1 MSFFMNPEFV
11 EQEVWGAIG
20 GTGPYPRKK
29 KGATFTPTT
38 PFTQP
43 QQDNSRIMT
52 DWLKANPAAAFQS
65 AISKLNRPMQNWFGS
80 RFGNYWNRYQGDIVN
95 QQNPELQFGD
105 WLQGLNFRQDYLSQ
119 SPYQRGFYPS
129 RFAPRT
135 RFLSY

>member
-1 MSFFMNPEFV
+1 MAIAYDNNWPYAGGFIPV
-11 EQEVWGAIG
+11 EG
-20 GTGPYPRKK
+20 KK
-29 KGATFTPTT
+29 KPIPVTSEAFYA
-38 PFTQP
+38 QP
-43 QQDNSRIMT
+43 EGNTSRIMQ

-105 WLQGLNFRQDYLSQ
+105 WLQGLNFAQDFYGQ
-119 SPYQRGFYPS
+119 SPYQRGSYQS

-135 RFLSY
+135 RFLTGW